1 MVLLRV
7 PKEDEF
13 NEIEA
18 IEASWAH
25 VADAGFSAFQA
36 MYYRD
41 WLYLLIF
48 DGKKVVG
55 YMIVIMGEGEI
66 FRLAVD
72 SNHQG
77 KGYAKSALRQAC
89 HLIKALGFKTAKL
102 TVYAENTRAV
112 GLYESQGWKE
122 VKRSGSKITMRFWL
136 SKI

>member
-13 NEIEA
+13 DAIEA

-55 YMIVIMGEGEI
+55 YMVLILSSGEI
-66 FRLAVD
+66 FRLPVD
-72 SNHQG
+72 SKHQG
-77 KGYAKSALRQAC
+77 K
-89 HLIKALGFKTAKL
+89 
-102 TVYAENTRAV
+102 
-112 GLYESQGWKE
+112 
-122 VKRSGSKITMRFWL
+122 
-136 SKI
+136 